1 MKLLNDITFEIGQRL
16 LEQSCFD
23 QEDARWKEQERE
35 IQLLRA
41 EQARISRRINI
52 TYCEQRI
59 RELFK
64 KGVFNWDDEDM
75 AEYNMLLPT
84 LLRLNNIEIY

>member
-1 MKLLNDITFEIGQRL
+1 MQLLNDITFEIGQRL
-16 LEQSCFD
+16 LEQSRFD

-41 EQARISRRINI
+41 EQARISKRINI

-84 LLRLNNIEIY
+84 LLRLNNMEVY